1 MNEAEKIIALLDS
14 EQLGWKLRLERN
26 KRDMTQEEA
35 AQIIGVS
42 RTTMVAIEKGER
54 RIRPDELLK
63 LSIAYEQDINK
74 FLEQPRVENLFSD
87 PQFRG
92 PIGLDEKV
100 ASEIE
105 VCVDELR
112 RLSYNYYELERLL
125 DEPQLKR
132 FPSEYQLGRLRPSEL
147 GEQIAIDERQRL
159 GLGDGP
165 IPELR
170 KILAREV
177 GLRIYY
183 LSGVPSE
190 YSAIYLYS
198 DEIGGC
204 IAVNG
209 RHPESRC
216 RFTLA
221 HEYGHFLTSRMK
233 NNVYSYPGRST
244 SERIADQFAV
254 HFLMP
259 STGIVRRFKAKR
271 NLKKQFTPYD
281 LVDMAHYFGVSVEA
295 LSYRLEDLRLIGTG
309 VLEDLKD
316 KGFKVSEARKKLGLE
331 ELLASRQ
338 RLPVRHQLLASQAL
352 EAGHIGES
360 EFANLLQV
368 ERVQARAAYNV
379 LREQTEMIE

>member
-1 MNEAEKIIALLDS
+1 MNEAEKIIGLLDS
-14 EQLGWKLRLERN
+14 KQLGKKLRLER
-26 KRDMTQEEA
+26 KKQDMTQEQA
-35 AQIIGVS
+35 AQIIGAG

-54 RIRPDELLK
+54 SIRPDELLK
-63 LSIAYEQDINK
+63 LAIAYRRDINV
-74 FLEQPRVENLFSD
+74 FLEQSRVETLFAD

-92 PIGLDEKV
+92 PERLESKSD
-100 ASEIE
+100 ADIE
-105 VCVDELR
+105 VWINELQN
-112 RLSYNYYELERLL
+112 LSYNYYELERLL
-125 DEPQLKR
+125 DEPLVKK

-147 GEQIAIDERQRL
+147 GEQIAIQERQRL

-170 KILAREV
+170 KLLAREV

-183 LSGVPSE
+183 LSIAPSK

-198 DEIGGC
+198 GQIGGC
-204 IAVNG
+204 IAVNCK
-209 RHPESRC
+209 HPESRC

-221 HEYGHFLTSRMK
+221 HEYGHFLTSRFQ
-233 NNVYSYPGRST
+233 NNVYHYPGRSIT
-244 SERIADQFAV
+244 ERIADQFAV

-259 STGIVRRFKAKR
+259 STGIVRRFKDIR

-295 LSYRLEDLRLIGTG
+295 LSYRLEALRLIGTG

-316 KGFKVSEARKKLGLE
+316 KGFKVSQARKELGLE
-331 ELLASRQ
+331 ELPAPRQ

-352 EAGHIGES
+352 EAGLIGES
-360 EFANLLQV
+360 EFADLLQV
-368 ERVQARAAYNV
+368 ERVQARAAYNA

>member
-14 EQLGWKLRLERN
+14 EQIGRKLRIARN
-26 KRDMTQEEA
+26 KQDMTQAEA
-35 AQIIGVS
+35 ASVIGAS

-63 LSIAYEQDINK
+63 LSIAYEQDINI
-74 FLEQPRVENLFSD
+74 FLEPTRIENLFSD

-92 PIGLDEKV
+92 PVGLKGQV

-105 VCVDELR
+105 VCIDELR

-125 DEPQLKR
+125 DEPQIKK
-132 FPSEYQLGRLRPSEL
+132 FPSEYRLGRLRPSEL
-147 GEQIAIDERQRL
+147 GEQIAIEERQRL

-170 KILAREV
+170 EILAREV

-183 LSGVPSE
+183 LSSIPRG

-198 DEIGGC
+198 DQIGGC
-204 IAVNG
+204 IAVNCM
-209 RHPESRC
+209 HPEPRC

-221 HEYGHFLTSRMK
+221 HEYGHFLTSRFK
-233 NNVYSYPGRST
+233 NNVYCFRGRAT
-244 SERIADQFAV
+244 TERIADQFAV

-259 STGIVRRFKAKR
+259 STGINRRFKGIR
-271 NLKKQFTPYD
+271 NIKKQFTPYD
-281 LVDMAHYFGVSVEA
+281 LVDMAHYYGVSVEA

-309 VLEDLKD
+309 ALEDLKD
-316 KGFKVSEARKKLGLE
+316 KGFKVTEVRKEIGLDD
-331 ELLASRQ
+331 LPASRQ
-338 RLPVRHQLLASQAL
+338 RLPMRHQLLASHAL
-352 EAGHIGES
+352 ENGLIGEG
-360 EFANLLQV
+360 EFADLLQV
-368 ERVQARAAYNV
+368 DRVQARAV
-379 LREQTEMIE
+379 FDSLREWTEIKE